1 MVAVLPDAARR
12 VGTEYDY
19 RERRGSAT
27 AGRLLKAIQLDS
39 FFYSAVAENP
49 ARTREA
55 VLVGFASSLVMGLG
69 LMLMRIIPPISWLL
83 GGLAWGALLLFGG
96 SWFLVSIGRRLGG
109 SAEFGQMLRPLG
121 YAMAPQ
127 ALGFV
132 PLADFIP
139 GFLVGA
145 TWSIACVVV
154 AVREAQRIPTRLAAA
169 LVVAPI
175 FVLIGVAPL
184 VAIALGGGG

>member
-1 MVAVLPDAARR
+1 
-12 VGTEYDY
+12 
-19 RERRGSAT
+19 
-27 AGRLLKAIQLDS
+27 
-39 FFYSAVAENP
+39 
-49 ARTREA
+49 
-55 VLVGFASSLVMGLG
+55 
-69 LMLMRIIPPISWLL
+69 
-83 GGLAWGALLLFGG
+83 
-96 SWFLVSIGRRLGG
+96 
-109 SAEFGQMLRPLG
+109 
-121 YAMAPQ
+121 MAPQ